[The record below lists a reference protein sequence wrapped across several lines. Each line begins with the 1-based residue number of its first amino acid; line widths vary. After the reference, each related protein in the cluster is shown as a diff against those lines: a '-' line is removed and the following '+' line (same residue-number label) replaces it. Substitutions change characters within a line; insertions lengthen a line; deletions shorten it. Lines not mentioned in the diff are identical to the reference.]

1 MICEVI
7 CWIVSPAPPPRNI
20 AFGFLSRSEL
30 SQKNTSAGNM
40 LNMSISTTK
49 TKQIYLMNRNEL

>member
-1 MICEVI
+1 MIFEVI

-30 SQKNTSAGNM
+30 SQKNNSAGYM
-40 LNMSISTTK
+40 LIMSNS
-49 TKQIYLMNRNEL
+49 